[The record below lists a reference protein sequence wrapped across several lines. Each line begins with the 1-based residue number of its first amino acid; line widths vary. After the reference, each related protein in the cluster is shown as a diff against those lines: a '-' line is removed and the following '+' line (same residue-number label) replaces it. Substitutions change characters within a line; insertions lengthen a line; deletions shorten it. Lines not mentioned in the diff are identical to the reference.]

1 VALLHYE
8 FILCSRST
16 RLAASAGI
24 VKTRWQIHDHRVVV
38 ISGLKYFRV
47 ALKREQAGVESL
59 ANLAVAGAF
68 MAGLGIVLALLLAF
82 ANKKLYV
89 FEDPRIGEVEELL
102 PKSNCGACGQAGCR
116 DFAEK
121 VVGGETIPAKC
132 TVSTPQQ
139 RQGIADLLGVAAG
152 TVEKKVARLACGGG
166 QHVAFLR
173 ARYEGL
179 KTCRAAAVVS
189 GGGKECAW
197 GCLGL
202 ADCANVCTF
211 DAIAMDAHGLPVVDS
226 EKCTACNDCVEV
238 CPKGLFS
245 LEPISHRLWVAC
257 KNQADGDTAEA
268 SCEVACTACGKCV
281 ADSPFKL
288 MQLAG
293 NLAVVNYD
301 WNDRASRVPIERCPT
316 GAILWFETPDRPLK
330 GAAAKKIL
338 RNDPLPL
345 RY

>member
-1 VALLHYE
+1 L
-8 FILCSRST
+8 
-16 RLAASAGI
+16 
-24 VKTRWQIHDHRVVV
+24 
-38 ISGLKYFRV
+38 
-47 ALKREQAGVESL
+47 ESL
-59 ANLAVAGAF
+59 TNLAVAGGF
-68 MAGLGIVLALLLAF
+68 MAGLGVLLALLLAI

-89 FEDPRIGEVEELL
+89 FEDPRIGQVEDLL
-102 PKSNCGACGQAGCR
+102 PKSNCGACGQA
-116 DFAEK
+116 
-121 VVGGETIPAKC
+121 
-132 TVSTPQQ
+132 
-139 RQGIADLLGVAAG
+139 DLLGVAAG
-152 TVEKKVARLACGGG
+152 TVEKQVARLACGGG
-166 QHVAFLR
+166 RHVAFLR

-211 DAIAMDAHGLPVVDS
+211 DAIHMDMHGLPVVDS

-245 LEPISHRLWVAC
+245 LESVSHRLWVAC

-281 ADSPFKL
+281 ADAPLKL
-288 MQLAG
+288 MQLSN

-301 WNDRASRVPIERCPT
+301 WNDQATREPIERCPT
-316 GAILWFETPDRPLK
+316 GAIVWFDTPDRAVK

-338 RNDPLPL
+338 RNEPLPL
-345 RY
+345 HV